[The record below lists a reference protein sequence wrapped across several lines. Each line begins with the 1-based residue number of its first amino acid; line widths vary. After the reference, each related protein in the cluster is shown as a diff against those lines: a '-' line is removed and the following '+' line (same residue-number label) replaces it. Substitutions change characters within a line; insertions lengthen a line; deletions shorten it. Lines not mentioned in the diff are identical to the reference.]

1 MAFSIHD
8 VIHHSQSTKYPDVI
22 KKWNDISNITAETMD
37 DGTEVFRFLR
47 PSVSGAVN
55 ADNVPIGEIS
65 GVSKDELNEYAKKN
79 FGGELPEVISKHKFS
94 DSGTQLDSPHP
105 VLDPRYSD
113 VRPSGVNQ
121 NHGWKIHADFVSDLT
136 KDEAY
141 ARAGRASDLSIIDQ
155 DTADVFDRRLANLGV
170 ESKDFLNFYEKNHL
184 QATGASFIDPNDIVS
199 ASEVF
204 QESGLTYKIAP
215 GKYGS
220 GRHLSAYPQS
230 LEARDEITAKLENK
244 LGNRLVDQNDPN
256 YRFNLPTERGTG
268 VVNTPISRGVSARF
282 TTDYLGQDQATGK
295 FNLASQF
302 DENTFNDNGIVA
314 PDKKYILTG
323 EINPEQIQR
332 INSLTAESPE
342 IARLL
347 HGEDGYVSP
356 YKTIEQI
363 AEERSTGKIPV
374 TNAPPKSSSS
384 LAVNKTID
392 EYNYKGPLPP
402 INGRGQVSAP
412 GTLPPTSAPSVATAP
427 PVVAKTSTTDLSPAQ
442 MSFIETI
449 KAEKAATEE
458 AARNAIPATR
468 QSIEESG
475 YLYHYAPR
483 EARDSILSGGFD
495 VSKARTAVGDIAGQH
510 AEFATHVPDNSMYFY
525 TRPED
530 APSAGTIFGTGET
543 GQRPDLYRT
552 KIEPGMLDDMV
563 VDPRV
568 PLRDGVGSAVIVP
581 SKTGKF
587 QAELIGQNAE
597 FGIRGDNISPATYDP
612 ISTVAP
618 PEIKTIGAENLTEAG
633 KARANAV
640 GRADKVLSAMD
651 DDELIEYLKNSQD
664 FLAEQQKIDPDGKI
678 FKPQAEYRLKSVEK
692 ELRDRGIHPDDAAPS
707 VAKTSATKKGP
718 IDIGKPVDDI
728 RTSPT
733 ARGTDAASGGSVT
746 PSGTPHNVA
755 TTQDLTTK
763 NTNPTTTP
771 PKAQAKI
778 NSQTTASG
786 TNIATNRP
794 AGPGNTQKAKGL
806 LDNGLKTAQD
816 LAGGNARLMG
826 IAGIAGLLGVGV
838 ASSRSRTKQN
848 PPPDR
853 GTYMDRSRQD
863 LDY

>member
-1 MAFSIHD
+1 MAEPIEFF
-8 VIHHSQSTKYPDVI
+8 VEPI
-22 KKWNDISNITAETMD
+22 KNVEQQAYLDYRDRLASMKQKDISNPKKMAGMKK
-37 DGTEVFRFLR
+37 
-47 PSVSGAVN
+47 AVM
-55 ADNVPIGEIS
+55 G
-65 GVSKDELNEYAKKN
+65 
-79 FGGELPEVISKHKFS
+79 KF
-94 DSGTQLDSPHP
+94 D
-105 VLDPRYSD
+105 
-113 VRPSGVNQ
+113 
-121 NHGWKIHADFVSDLT
+121 
-136 KDEAY
+136 
-141 ARAGRASDLSIIDQ
+141 
-155 DTADVFDRRLANLGV
+155 
-170 ESKDFLNFYEKNHL
+170 
-184 QATGASFIDPNDIVS
+184 
-199 ASEVF
+199 
-204 QESGLTYKIAP
+204 
-215 GKYGS
+215 
-220 GRHLSAYPQS
+220 
-230 LEARDEITAKLENK
+230 LEADEME
-244 LGNRLVDQNDPN
+244 D
-256 YRFNLPTERGTG
+256 
-268 VVNTPISRGVSARF
+268 
-282 TTDYLGQDQATGK
+282 
-295 FNLASQF
+295 
-302 DENTFNDNGIVA
+302 
-314 PDKKYILTG
+314 IL
-323 EINPEQIQR
+323 
-332 INSLTAESPE
+332 
-342 IARLL
+342 
-347 HGEDGYVSP
+347 
-356 YKTIEQI
+356 
-363 AEERSTGKIPV
+363 
-374 TNAPPKSSSS
+374 
-384 LAVNKTID
+384 D
-392 EYNYKGPLPP
+392 EYNPKKIDPTDPKTWMKFDD
-402 INGRGQVSAP
+402 GRVDIGRSLLVEDSVALTEETGIYRKQAQALGDETLGVIESQVSTYSTRVLGQAGIDP
-412 GTLPPTSAPSVATAP
+412 SKTAVNNPVYRDNYKRTMSSIYQDVIDGIDPMDAFDSHLDKLGLPREFEDHLFKQTESITEMMRSGADVAETVPYPKVTQDVIDSFTDKPVYFPADDIPTPASVEPEPTSRLRGTLAEKIPTPPPASVEPEPTSRLRGTLAEKIPTPPPVSAPSVATAP
-427 PVVAKTSTTDLSPAQ
+427 PVVAKASTTDLSPAQ

-563 VDPRV
+563 VDPRL

-664 FLAEQQKIDPDGKI
+664 FLAKQQKIDPDGKI

-755 TTQDLTTK
+755 TTQNLTTK
-763 NTNPTTTP
+763 NTNPTTTQ

>member
-8 VIHHSQSTKYPDVI
+8 VIHHSQSSRYPNVI
-22 KKWNDISNITAETMD
+22 KKWNDISYVTPVTMD
-37 DGTEVFRFLR
+37 DGTEVFRFFR

-65 GVSKDELNEYAKKN
+65 AVTKDALNEYAKKN
-79 FGGELPEVISKHKFS
+79 FGGELPEVIAAHTFS
-94 DSGTQLDSPHP
+94 DAGMQLDSPHQ
-105 VLDPRYSD
+105 VLDPRYSS
-113 VRPSGVNQ
+113 VRANGINQ

-155 DTADVFDRRLANLGV
+155 NTADIFDERLANLGV
-170 ESKDFLNFYEKNHL
+170 DSKKFLNFYQKNHL
-184 QATGASFIDPNDIVS
+184 GKTGTSFIDPNDIVS

-204 QESGLTYKIAP
+204 EESGLSYKIAP

-230 LEARDEITAKLENK
+230 LEARDEITTKLEKK

-282 TTDYLGQDQATGK
+282 TTDYLGQDEATGK

-302 DENTFNDNGIVA
+302 DEHTPNDYGIVA
-314 PDKKYILTG
+314 VDEKFKISG
-323 EINPEQIQR
+323 SINPEQIQK

-342 IARLL
+342 MARLL

-384 LAVNKTID
+384 LAVNQTID
-392 EYNYKGPLPP
+392 EYNYKGPLPA
-402 INGRGQVSAP
+402 INKPGQVSAP

-442 MSFIETI
+442 MSFIETL

-475 YLYHYAPR
+475 YLYHYAPK
-483 EARDSILSGGFD
+483 EARGSILSGGFD
-495 VSKARTAVGDIAGQH
+495 VSKARTAVGDVVGEAS
-510 AEFATHVPDNSMYFY
+510 EFATHVPDNSMYFY

-563 VDPRV
+563 VDPRL

-612 ISTVAP
+612 IRPAP
-618 PEIKTIGAENLTEAG
+618 PPK
-633 KARANAV
+633 
-640 GRADKVLSAMD
+640 
-651 DDELIEYLKNSQD
+651 
-664 FLAEQQKIDPDGKI
+664 
-678 FKPQAEYRLKSVEK
+678 
-692 ELRDRGIHPDDAAPS
+692 
-707 VAKTSATKKGP
+707 
-718 IDIGKPVDDI
+718 
-728 RTSPT
+728 
-733 ARGTDAASGGSVT
+733 
-746 PSGTPHNVA
+746 
-755 TTQDLTTK
+755 
-763 NTNPTTTP
+763 TTTP
-771 PKAQAKI
+771 PPTSSKPEKQGIRVGSSSKI
-778 NSQTTASG
+778 KTTPDPHGSAPSTPPPPNG
-786 TNIATNRP
+786 RPINTGRTNR
-794 AGPGNTQKAKGL
+794 
-806 LDNGLKTAQD
+806 
-816 LAGGNARLMG
+816 
-826 IAGIAGLLGVGV
+826 
-838 ASSRSRTKQN
+838 SRYNKRTKSYTKHSTIF
-848 PPPDR
+848 R
-853 GTYMDRSRQD
+853 RTI
-863 LDY
+863 